1 MTRSVRS
8 RSLIPFSLP
17 AALTLLLWSGATG
30 ALAQGAPNITATCDA
45 GTVKVVGTDFL
56 LPANSLQ
63 ISIALP
69 VEGSEVF
76 PDVDKYFAFTPSTF
90 TQNVSPKA
98 QRPPGVY
105 LVSAT
110 TYMVVGSTARTVQ
123 GANTRMSL
131 PCPPAP
137 SPSPSASPTPSP
149 TPPPLDSKLACN
161 PTAAP
166 AGGVITA
173 VGTGFPVAT
182 KVLLTW
188 KTGVNATPQLTT
200 VTDGTG
206 GFQTPILLFPHDVTG
221 PRTLAALPDPQ
232 NLNPFKEVDAECLVT
247 VGSVQPRDFAW
258 RR

>member
-8 RSLIPFSLP
+8 RSLRPFSLP

-45 GTVKVVGTDFL
+45 GTVKVVGGDFL
-56 LPANSLQ
+56 LPATSLQ

-69 VEGSEVF
+69 VEGTELF

-110 TYMVVGSTARTVQ
+110 TYVVSGPTARPVQ
-123 GANTRMSL
+123 TANTRMQL
-131 PCPPAP
+131 PCAP
-137 SPSPSASPTPSP
+137 SPSPSPSPSP

-166 AGGVITA
+166 AGSVVTA

-182 KVLLTW
+182 TVLLTW
-188 KTGVNATPQLTT
+188 KTGINATPQLTT

-206 GFQTPILLFPHDVTG
+206 GFQTPILLFPHDVSG